1 MNELIGA
8 RPLLKHFLS
17 FNKWL
22 GLVSSVDVLKWN
34 VKPVPDELNS
44 DRAYSHHR
52 PVQKEPG
59 LLLQLKWRYAVYA
72 RWGNDHDFAHYLS
85 KFSTFINVIFQQ
97 TEHHSSYNLVAF
109 KSACLKKQIT
119 WTITKMLD
127 KGWRNNEKYWVP
139 PTARK
144 SFFICLN
151 RQISQTCIS

>member
-1 MNELIGA
+1 MFNDTARINALSYQKKVVIVKELIGA

-59 LLLQLKWRYAVYA
+59 LLLQLKWRYTVYA
-72 RWGNDHDFAHYLS
+72 RGGNDHDFAHYLS
-85 KFSTFINVIFQQ
+85 RVFNI
-97 TEHHSSYNLVAF
+97 Y
-109 KSACLKKQIT
+109 
-119 WTITKMLD
+119 
-127 KGWRNNEKYWVP
+127 
-139 PTARK
+139 
-144 SFFICLN
+144 
-151 RQISQTCIS
+151 